1 MSDWWRQWLKVA
13 AIMFVIAFAL
23 GTLIF
28 GLFFG
33 PWKAGLMVGTILGA
47 LASLGLSFYLVR
59 DLKRETLEI
68 NSANK
73 DPRKGLSWYH
83 NEIAQYLHSQRY
95 QEMKSSTS
103 KRCFTPPIMGQHM
116 GGVIELESD
125 AYSITITG
133 PRGFIRILASVL
145 EIKKIFI

>member
-1 MSDWWRQWLKVA
+1 MFLVA
-13 AIMFVIAFAL
+13 FTL

-33 PWKAGLMVGTILGA
+33 PWIAGMMVGAILGA

-68 NSANK
+68 NSGNK

-83 NEIAQYLHSQRY
+83 DEIAQYLHSQRY
-95 QEMKSSTS
+95 QEIKTQNS
-103 KRCFTPPIMGQHM
+103 KRCFSPPIMGQHM
-116 GGVIELESD
+116 GGVIELEAD

-133 PRGFIRILASVL
+133 PRGFIRILASIL
-145 EIKKIFI
+145 EIKKIFL